1 MHTPFAGFLKFSN
14 HPLLEMVVLALPPSN
29 SSQLPLNIARMYPNL
44 KIVFVSGQQPGNSFF
59 KRACRYSNNFFSCL
73 NSYSLTLS
81 MISTPLVFFLSF
93 FYLYLNQATCIIFFS
108 LLQICN
114 SNNVQINPPG
124 HLSGHLSRISVT
136 FGMLQGIAY
145 TSQKL
150 PLSGALQTLKTNSK
164 LIKDQLSGLRQF
176 TL

>member
-1 MHTPFAGFLKFSN
+1 M
-14 HPLLEMVVLALPPSN
+14 
-29 SSQLPLNIARMYPNL
+29 
-44 KIVFVSGQQPGNSFF
+44 
-59 KRACRYSNNFFSCL
+59 RACRYSNNFFSCL
-73 NSYSLTLS
+73 NSYSLILS

-93 FYLYLNQATCIIFFS
+93 FYLYLNQVTCIIFFS

-114 SNNVQINPPG
+114 SNNVQINPPR

-176 TL
+176 LATESPFKMMTNAFYFNNCNETRTHSHLLCK